1 MIYTVTLNPALD
13 YVVKVP
19 DFKPGAV
26 NRTAEEAIYPGG
38 KGINVSVILSRLGA
52 KNTALGFAAGF
63 TGAEIERLA
72 AKYGCGCDFVWVQ
85 NGLSRIC
92 VKVLS
97 GEETELNGQGPAIA
111 PKELSALFDKLA
123 AVRDG
128 DMVVLAGSIPAAL
141 PADIY
146 EQMLERL
153 SDKAVTLAVDTTG
166 KALKRTLPYRP
177 FLIKPNLQ
185 ELGALFNA
193 TPRGDEEIVGLAER
207 LVQLGAQNVLVSL
220 GGDGA
225 LLVTKAGEAYRALP
239 PKGTVVYTVGAG
251 DSMVAGFLKGYAES
265 GSCKDA
271 LALAVAAGSATAYSP
286 WLAERED
293 ILRLRALVTV
303 DTLQTLT

>member
-26 NRTAEEAIYPGG
+26 NRTAEEVIYPGG

-52 KNTALGFAAGF
+52 RNTALGFAAGF
-63 TGAEIERLA
+63 TGEEIRRLA
-72 AKYGCGCDFVWVQ
+72 AKYGCACDFVTVQ

-111 PKELSALFDKLA
+111 SNELSVFFDKLA
-123 AVRDG
+123 AVKDG
-128 DMVVLAGSIPAAL
+128 DTVVLAGSIPAAL

-146 EQMLERL
+146 EQIIARL
-153 SDKAVTLAVDTTG
+153 SGKAVTLAVDTTG
-166 KALKRTLPYRP
+166 EALKRTLPYSP

-185 ELGALFNA
+185 ELGALFNTA
-193 TPRGDEEIVGLAER
+193 PNGDEGIIGCAKR

-225 LLVTKAGEAYRALP
+225 LLVTKSGKAYRALP
-239 PKGTVVYTVGAG
+239 PEGTVVYTVGAG

-265 GSCKDA
+265 GDDRNA

-286 WLAERED
+286 WLAGRED
-293 ILRLRALVTV
+293 ILRLRALVKV
-303 DTLQTLT
+303 DAL